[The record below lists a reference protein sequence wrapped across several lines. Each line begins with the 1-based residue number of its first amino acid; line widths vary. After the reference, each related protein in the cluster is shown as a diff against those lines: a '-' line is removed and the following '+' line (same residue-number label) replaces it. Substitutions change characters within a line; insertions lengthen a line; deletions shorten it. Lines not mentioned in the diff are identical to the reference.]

1 MRWNVWV
8 LFLVFETSA
17 CLNPGPA
24 VLYVLSQALA
34 RGTLASVWAN
44 CGILAGNTI
53 YFILSATGLGAI
65 LLASHSVFSAIRWI
79 GAGYLVYLGV
89 SAFIGKSRT
98 LSVAKP
104 AAAPTSGMRAFLN
117 GMILQ
122 LSSPGA
128 IVFFAALLPQFVDPS
143 RSVARQVGILAIT
156 SVSIEFC
163 VLLGYGA
170 LAGRMTR
177 MAAQPRF
184 ASLTN
189 RVAGTMLIFA
199 AARIVWMTSA

>member
-1 MRWNVWV
+1 MDWRR
-8 LFLVFETSA
+8 
-17 CLNPGPA
+17 
-24 VLYVLSQALA
+24 LSGLSWRERIHRKIADALGRQARCRADLRDA
-34 RGTLASVWAN
+34 RFFKRNDPSTL
-44 CGILAGNTI
+44 
-53 YFILSATGLGAI
+53 
-65 LLASHSVFSAIRWI
+65 
-79 GAGYLVYLGV
+79 
-89 SAFIGKSRT
+89 
-98 LSVAKP
+98 
-104 AAAPTSGMRAFLN
+104 
-117 GMILQ
+117 Q
-122 LSSPGA
+122 PGA
-128 IVFFAALLPQFVDPS
+128 IVFFAALLPQFVDLS